1 MANSE
6 NSTPLMLQYQKV
18 KSQYPEIILF
28 FRLGDFYEMFYDDA
42 IEVSKLLNL
51 TLTHRVDAPMCGIP
65 AKAVKV
71 YIARLLKYGKK
82 IAICEQVTVPT
93 GKGLT
98 ERKVVEVITPG
109 TTVEEDYLDRGKN
122 NYIASLCFVTG
133 KKRTCAAFACLDV
146 STARF
151 FAQSWDVCELEDK
164 LQCELE
170 RICPTELILP
180 QTLKEN
186 ELVQKIIKNQP
197 QTMTTY
203 YPDWYFSSEKS
214 FKKLL
219 EHFNVVNLRSFSVN
233 ENSPEIIP
241 AGFLL
246 DYAEQNSF
254 CNLSQITDFSIV
266 SDSEFVSIDSSSL
279 KNLELVRNLHD
290 GTSRY
295 TLIEVINKTVTPMGN
310 RLLYNVLLSPLKDVE
325 AIKKRQEK
333 VTFFYDKQTLITPLR
348 NLLSSIFDIE
358 RLASRIAMDKAHGK
372 DLLCLSGSLKAY
384 IEICGKIQSYD
395 LVSSDTAKSSEIVN
409 LIESAINEDP
419 STVLT
424 EGRLIRRGWS
434 EELDHLHDVQENFTS
449 ILEKYT
455 EEEKQKTGIQNL
467 KVRYNRVIG
476 YYMEVTKSKLS
487 SVPSHFIK
495 RQSLINADRYTTDE
509 LSRLEQ
515 ELVSASEKIIE
526 LERRLFLEV
535 RDRLKPFVNYLFAV
549 AREIASLDVTLSMA
563 LCASEYRWVCP
574 DIEDS
579 ESFLIQGGR
588 HPIVEYHMQSGE
600 FVPNGVSLDEKPF
613 ALITGPN
620 MAGKSTFLRQ
630 NALITV
636 LAQCGSYVPADS
648 ARIGAVDKIF
658 CRVGASDNLAR
669 GESTFLVEMIET
681 ANIIRAATKRSLVI
695 MDEVGR
701 GTSTEDGLSIA
712 WAVSEYLLNTIKCK
726 TFFAT
731 HYHELTRLSH
741 PALQLLCLEVLEN
754 EGDVVFLKKIKEG
767 AAENSYGLHV
777 AKLAGI
783 PQSIVSRAEE
793 IIQTLQNKVSPT
805 EIETKTEPQAH
816 TAVNA
821 ELFSNEELVI
831 DDIMSTEPNEITP
844 LQALQMIM
852 KWKKQLN

>member
-1 MANSE
+1 M
-6 NSTPLMLQYQKV
+6 MQQYQKV
-18 KSQYPEIILF
+18 KSQYPGKILF
-28 FRLGDFYEMFYDDA
+28 FRLGDFYEMFDDDA

-51 TLTHRVDAPMCGIP
+51 TLTHKGDAPMCGIP
-65 AKAVKV
+65 FKAVKI

-82 IAICEQVTVPT
+82 IAICEQITLPT
-93 GKGLT
+93 GRGLA

-109 TTVEEDYLDRGKN
+109 TTVEEDFLDRGKN
-122 NYIASLCFVTG
+122 NYIASLCLIAG
-133 KKRTCAAFACLDV
+133 KKNTQTAFACLDV
-146 STARF
+146 STASF
-151 FAQSWDVCELEDK
+151 FAQSWDVTENEDK

-170 RICPTELILP
+170 RISPSELILP
-180 QTLKEN
+180 QSLEEN
-186 ELVQKIIKNQP
+186 IRIQQIIKNQP
-197 QTMTTY
+197 QIVVTY
-203 YPDWYFSSEKS
+203 YPDWHFNSEKS
-214 FKKLL
+214 YKKLL

-233 ENSPEIIP
+233 ANSPEIIP

-254 CNLSQITDFSIV
+254 SNLSQITDFSV
-266 SDSEFVSIDSSSL
+266 VNDTEYVSIDASSL
-279 KNLELVRNLHD
+279 KNLELVKNLHD
-290 GTSRY
+290 GTSQY
-295 TLIEVINKTVTPMGN
+295 TLIEVLNKTVTPMGN
-310 RLLYNVLLSPLKDVE
+310 RLLRDILLLPVKNT
-325 AIKKRQEK
+325 AIIKRRQEK
-333 VTFFYDKQTLITPLR
+333 VTFFCNKQSLIPPLKE
-348 NLLSSIFDIE
+348 LLSSIFDIE
-358 RLASRIAMDKAHGK
+358 RLATRIAMDKAHGK
-372 DLLCLSGSLKAY
+372 DLICLCNSLKAY
-384 IEICGKIQSYD
+384 IQISAKIQNYD
-395 LVSSDTAKSSEIVN
+395 LVSADTTLAGKVVT
-409 LIESAINEDP
+409 LIDNAINEDP

-424 EGRLIRRGWS
+424 EGRLIKRGWS
-434 EELDHLHDVQENFTS
+434 EQLDHLREVQENFNG

-455 EEEKQKTGIQNL
+455 EKERKKTENPNL
-467 KVRYNRVIG
+467 KIRYNRVIG
-476 YYMEVTKSKLS
+476 YYIEVTKSKQA
-487 SVPSHFIK
+487 SVPSHFIR
-495 RQSLINADRYTTDE
+495 RQSLINADRYTTEE
-509 LSRLEQ
+509 LSKLEQ

-526 LERRLFLEV
+526 LERTLFLEV
-535 RDRLKPFVNYLFAV
+535 RTELKQYVNYLFTV
-549 AREIASLDVTLSMA
+549 AHEVACLDVTLSMA
-563 LCASEYRWVCP
+563 SCALEYGWTCP
-574 DIEDS
+574 DVDDS
-579 ESFLIQGGR
+579 CSFSIQDGR

-600 FVPNGVSLDEKPF
+600 FVPNGVVLGEKPF

-636 LAQCGSYVPADS
+636 LAQCGSYVPAKS

-681 ANIIRAATKRSLVI
+681 ANIIRSATKQSLVI

-741 PALQLLCLEVLEN
+741 PDLQLLCLEVLEN

-783 PQSIVSRAEE
+783 PHSIVSRAEE

-805 EIETKTEPQAH
+805 EIETKTEPQPH
-816 TAVNA
+816 SPVNA

-831 DDIMSTEPNEITP
+831 DDIMSVEPNEMTP
-844 LQALQMIM
+844 LQALQMII
-852 KWKKQLN
+852 KWKKQLT